1 MARKWF
7 AKLSAV
13 ILLSS
18 CQSLSMGDLLFHV
31 VEKGNAITDVTPGMI
46 DHVAIVISK
55 DRLHPIGNS
64 SIRSTAWRFLRVGQ
78 AVTLANCH
86 SGKKYA

>member
-64 SIRSTAWRFLRVGQ
+64 SIRSTAWRFLRVGRAAIQ
-78 AVTLANCH
+78 VSCH

>member
-1 MARKWF
+1 MAGKWL
-7 AKLSAV
+7 ANLSV
-13 ILLSS
+13 LLLTSCSS
-18 CQSLSMGDLLFHV
+18 SLHVGDLLFHV

-55 DRLHPIGNS
+55 DRLHPTGS
-64 SIRSTAWRFLRVGQ
+64 SSTGSTAWRFLRVGQ
-78 AVTLANCH
+78 AAIQVSCH

>member
-55 DRLHPIGNS
+55 DRLRPTGNS
-64 SIRSTAWRFLRVGQ
+64 SIRSTAWRCRRVGRAAIQ
-78 AVTLANCH
+78 VSCR